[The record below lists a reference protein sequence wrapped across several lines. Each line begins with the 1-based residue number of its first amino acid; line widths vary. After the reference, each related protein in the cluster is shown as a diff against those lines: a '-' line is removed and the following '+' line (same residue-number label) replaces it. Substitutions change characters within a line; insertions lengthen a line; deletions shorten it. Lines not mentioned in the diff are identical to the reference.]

1 MKIKDTFDLQNLAKH
16 GFFRVTAEECEGRNI
31 DHGEVKCF
39 SWAKLIDHCRT
50 GQAYCYLIQEED
62 RRIGIYATFT
72 QTGFSGCL
80 EMDDTLIQLKEAG
93 AI

>member
-1 MKIKDTFDLQNLAKH
+1 MRIKDTFDLQDLVKY
-16 GFFRVTAEECEGRNI
+16 GFFRVTAEECESRNI
-31 DHGEVKCF
+31 DHGQVSYFHWMKV
-39 SWAKLIDHCRT
+39 IDYCKT

-72 QTGFSGCL
+72 PTGFSGCL
-80 EMDDTLIQLKEAG
+80 EIDDTLLELKEAD